1 MTENK
6 KPAQGGKP
14 KTRWG
19 YLITILIIVLI
30 LGGGGYLFYVY
41 IYPVIQNQ
49 IKPANT
55 YTPPQLNKEG
65 KDKIK
70 NVKSYGEPIKD
81 NEQTGRADP
90 FAPI

>member
-6 KPAQGGKP
+6 NSAKGGKP

-19 YLITILIIVLI
+19 CIIAILIIVLV

-41 IYPVIQNQ
+41 IYPVIQKQ
-49 IKPANT
+49 TKAT
-55 YTPPQLNKEG
+55 YTPPTINQEG
-65 KDKIK
+65 KERVQNIK
-70 NVKSYGEPIKD
+70 DYGEPIKD